1 MKSIVRV
8 FQNADGLSRAA
19 ARLVVEAAAESIAAR
34 GQFTLALN
42 GGQTPLQ
49 LLELLGTEYRTK
61 IDWER
66 CHLFWGDERCVP
78 PDHPESSFG
87 MANAH
92 LLRNVTVPAG
102 QIHRIHGES
111 GPVQA
116 AREYTIALAQHAAPG
131 LSWPRFDLVL
141 LGMGEDG
148 HTASLFPGSDPDAA
162 GPVLP
167 VVAHY
172 QGRPAERVTLV
183 PQVFNSAWL
192 VLFMVTGEAKAATL
206 KRVLSGP
213 FDPGQLPAQR
223 IDPGDGKLIWLADQ
237 AAASELPGSLV
248 TPTSSAAA

>member
-1 MKSIVRV
+1 MKPILRV
-8 FQNADGLSRAA
+8 FQNADQLSRAA
-19 ARLVVEAAAESIAAR
+19 ARLVVEAAAASITAR
-34 GQFTLALN
+34 GQFLLALN
-42 GGQTPLQ
+42 GGQTPQQ

-87 MANAH
+87 LANSH
-92 LLRNVTVPAG
+92 LLRHVTIPAG
-102 QIHRIHGES
+102 QVHRIHGES
-111 GPVQA
+111 GAEQA
-116 AREYTIALAQHAAPG
+116 AREYAIALAQHATPG
-131 LSWPRFDLVL
+131 LSWPKFDLVL

-167 VVAHY
+167 IIANY

-192 VLFMVTGEAKAATL
+192 VLFMITGKAKAATL

-213 FDPGQLPAQR
+213 FDPGQVPAQR
-223 IDPGDGKLIWLADQ
+223 IDPGDGKLIWLVDQ
-237 AAASELPGSLV
+237 AAASELPKSLWTAV
-248 TPTSSAAA
+248 PSEAV